1 MLGPWNFHPIEKEKE
16 RKVKRSR
23 AWKTHNVVGDTIIRA
38 TNQYAQ
44 GKKQTTVL
52 AIDHVHTLFPRSSNR
67 SVSMFCPACPLVYY
81 YLFSLTSSLFT
92 VHISPFVSD
101 ESVSSFS
108 TCYDI
113 YIYLYIYIEV
123 EQPPKLCMHEKRML
137 VSPKKVISIMW
148 NVTTNTNDKLKCSK
162 RLHFKSQKADY

>member
-1 MLGPWNFHPIEKEKE
+1 MLTKKEKKE
-16 RKVKRSR
+16 KTKTASKCF
-23 AWKTHNVVGDTIIRA
+23 WKQKNCPWLRTKNACLINSEKDVETVTSKFIYVHNL
-38 TNQYAQ
+38 
-44 GKKQTTVL
+44 KQS
-52 AIDHVHTLFPRSSNR
+52 TLFPRSSNR

-113 YIYLYIYIEV
+113 YMYIYIEV
-123 EQPPKLCMHEKRML
+123 EQPPKLCMHEKRMS
-137 VSPKKVISIMW
+137 VSQQQKVISIMW